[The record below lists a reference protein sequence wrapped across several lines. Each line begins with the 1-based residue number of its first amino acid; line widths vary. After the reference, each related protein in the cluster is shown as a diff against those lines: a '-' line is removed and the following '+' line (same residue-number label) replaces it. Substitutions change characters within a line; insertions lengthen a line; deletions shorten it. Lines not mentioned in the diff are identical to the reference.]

1 MMDKMKRP
9 SVGMTKRTHVLVDCE
24 LLQGYDY
31 YNLVINYLLYI

>member
-1 MMDKMKRP
+1 MTDKMMRT
-9 SVGMTKRTHVLVDCE
+9 SVGMTKRTHILVDYE